1 MEEAFYTGYCRRQDQ
16 TRVVL
21 CELEDGRLTEA
32 DCAYPA
38 CEFAGECPIAAQ
50 FPTPQYSLDSKKIF

>member
-1 MEEAFYTGYCRRQDQ
+1 MDELFCTGYCRRQDQ

-21 CELEDGRLTEA
+21 CELEDGLLTAA

-50 FPTPQYSLDSKKIF
+50 FPPGQIKNF